1 MLSRAM
7 TMTWTANKLR
17 DFFKNFDE
25 SNPNHLAAADLLQSQ
40 APTVMNDSAVW
51 VQKFREKSAK
61 AESSGARVPQQC
73 LDLIKKYEGFRSE
86 PYICPAGVPTIG
98 YGNTYY
104 PNTGRKIGMNDE
116 SVTKAEAEVMLKEC
130 VEQDFVT
137 VLEKKIPYWSEM
149 NDGQKSAL
157 ISFAYNLGANF
168 YGDTS
173 NFGSIT
179 RVLKNKEWNLV
190 PEMLLKYRNP
200 GSAFEEGLRKR
211 RVEEGAI
218 WNS

>member
-1 MLSRAM
+1 M

-17 DFFKNFDE
+17 DFFKNFDAN
-25 SNPNHLAAADLLQSQ
+25 NPNHLAAADLLQSQ
-40 APTVMNDSAVW
+40 MPEVMNDEAKW
-51 VQKFREKSAK
+51 VKKFREKSTSTPVAN
-61 AESSGARVPQQC
+61 SGARVPSQAVH
-73 LDLIKKYEGFRSE
+73 LIKKYEGFRAN

-98 YGNTYY
+98 YGNTFY
-104 PNTGRKIGMNDE
+104 PDGRKVKMGDPT
-116 SVTKAEAEVMLKEC
+116 VTDKQAVDMLIDVADKS
-130 VEQDFVT
+130 FVS
-137 VLEKKIPYWSEM
+137 VLEKKIPYWAEM
-149 NDGQKSAL
+149 SDGQKSAL

-168 YGDTS
+168 YGDTA

-211 RVEEGAI
+211 RVEEGEV
-218 WNS
+218 WKS